1 LILLVSLSDIIF
13 VKGAEVGAQCF
24 QATDE
29 LRYTAFVTLLPY
41 ILRMIGAVIVFALWR
56 HATALMW
63 GWFYLGCTV
72 ISAAVAITLATVK
85 LGRPALALWRVPAE
99 IEEGFY
105 FGASLSA
112 QTVYNDIDK
121 MMLARL
127 STLDA
132 TGIYAAAYRLIDVAF
147 TPVRSVLYAAYANFF
162 RHGKAGLAVSYS
174 YAKKI
179 LPKMLGY
186 SLLIFVGLYVAA
198 PIVPIV
204 LGKDYARAVEALR
217 WLALLPLFK
226 SIHYFLAD
234 SLTGAGYQRIRT
246 AGQIGVAV
254 FNVALNLWLIP
265 AYSWRGAAWSS
276 LASDGALALTMYV
289 AVMYVMSREARSG
302 VGFAGER
309 LSSNPVE

>member
-1 LILLVSLSDIIF
+1 
-13 VKGAEVGAQCF
+13 
-24 QATDE
+24 
-29 LRYTAFVTLLPY
+29 
-41 ILRMIGAVIVFALWR
+41 
-56 HATALMW
+56 
-63 GWFYLGCTV
+63 
-72 ISAAVAITLATVK
+72 
-85 LGRPALALWRVPAE
+85 
-99 IEEGFY
+99 
-105 FGASLSA
+105 
-112 QTVYNDIDK
+112 
-121 MMLARL
+121 
-127 STLDA
+127 
-132 TGIYAAAYRLIDVAF
+132 
-147 TPVRSVLYAAYANFF
+147 
-162 RHGKAGLAVSYS
+162 
-174 YAKKI
+174 
-179 LPKMLGY
+179 
-186 SLLIFVGLYVAA
+186 LIFVGLFVAA

-289 AVMYVMSREARSG
+289 AVMYIMSREARSG

-309 LSSNPVE
+309 LTSNPVE